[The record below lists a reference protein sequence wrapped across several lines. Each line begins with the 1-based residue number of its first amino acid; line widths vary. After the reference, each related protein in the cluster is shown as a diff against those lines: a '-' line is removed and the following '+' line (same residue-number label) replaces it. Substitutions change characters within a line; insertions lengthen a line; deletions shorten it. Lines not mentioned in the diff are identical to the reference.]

1 MHSPRSCYQGEYLT
15 HQINELHYQILWE
28 KAARECGK

>member
-1 MHSPRSCYQGEYLT
+1 MHSLRSRYQGEYLT
-15 HQINELHYQILWE
+15 HQINELHYQIFWE